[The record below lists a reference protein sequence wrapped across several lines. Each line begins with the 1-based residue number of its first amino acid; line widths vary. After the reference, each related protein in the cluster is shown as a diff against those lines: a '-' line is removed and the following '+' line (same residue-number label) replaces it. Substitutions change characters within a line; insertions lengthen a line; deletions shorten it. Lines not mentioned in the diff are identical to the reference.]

1 MNVFL
6 RWAKKAEEREW
17 LRAQAELRANK
28 RREQAELRVNKRREQ
43 AQKRSEEWKQAWRKA
58 LAAVK
63 ATGVLTAG
71 AKAAKMEAQ
80 KWERMRAQTEE
91 VAKTRAAE
99 AEKAVKRARKRFAWT
114 SAKERKADAKKAVTM
129 AKAAKTRAVKATGR
143 AEEAQKAWIQA
154 EKKAAEA
161 WEYARK
167 YR

>member
-1 MNVFL
+1 MNGFL

-28 RREQAELRVNKRREQ
+28 RREQAELRVNKRR
-43 AQKRSEEWKQAWRKA
+43 EEWKQAWRKA

-129 AKAAKTRAVKATGR
+129 AKAAKTRAVKATKR